1 MPAIL
6 KFGLILLI
14 CSVVSLT
21 SGFLAGKFSAIAGAG
36 FAKNLRHDQFEKVQG
51 YSFTN
56 IDRFSTGSI
65 ITRLTTDVT
74 NLQNAYSMIIRMG
87 VRAPIMVIVAWIFSF
102 RISPSISLVFLACIP
117 VLAIGLCGL
126 AVLVHPVFERVFHTY
141 DKLNNVVDENLQGIR
156 VVKSYNRESHETEKF
171 NRISQRIFK
180 DFTKAERIMSFNN
193 PLMMLCVY
201 VSMLLIA
208 WMGARQIVAS
218 GNNAALGLTTGDLT
232 ALVTYAM
239 QILMA
244 MMMLS
249 MIFVMCIISQASAER
264 ICQVLNEESTVT
276 NPANPVKEVK
286 NGDID
291 FDHVTFRYSATS
303 EKPVLDDIDLKIRS
317 GMTIGIVGGTGSAKS
332 SLVQLVPRLYDVTEG
347 SLKVGGVDVRDYDL
361 EVLRDQVAWCCKRTC
376 SSPEPLPKICVGA
389 IQTPL
394 MKRFA
399 TRASLRRLTASF
411 RNSPISTIRTSNRAA
426 PTFPAASASVCALRV
441 RC

>member
-1 MPAIL
+1 M
-6 KFGLILLI
+6 
-14 CSVVSLT
+14 
-21 SGFLAGKFSAIAGAG
+21 
-36 FAKNLRHDQFEKVQG
+36 
-51 YSFTN
+51 
-56 IDRFSTGSI
+56 
-65 ITRLTTDVT
+65 
-74 NLQNAYSMIIRMG
+74 
-87 VRAPIMVIVAWIFSF
+87 
-102 RISPSISLVFLACIP
+102 
-117 VLAIGLCGL
+117 
-126 AVLVHPVFERVFHTY
+126 FERVFHTY

-303 EKPVLDDIDLKIRS
+303 EKPVLDDIDLKIHS

-361 EVLRDQVAWCCKRTC
+361 EVLRDQVAMVLQRTC
-376 SSPEPLPKICVGA
+376 SSPEPSPKICVGA

-411 RNSPISTIRTSNRAA
+411 RNSPISTIRTSNRAV